1 MSDLYIGCDIENIS
15 RFRKKL
21 NAKSKKFLDKIFS
34 NKEQIYCD
42 SKSDPAMH
50 YAGKFCAKEAIV
62 KAIKSSNQ
70 KISISFNQ
78 IEILNSS
85 HGEPI
90 ANFNIKIKGFCK
102 ISISHTSDYAMSIA
116 LFIKK

>member
-1 MSDLYIGCDIENIS
+1 MGDLYIGCDIENVS
-15 RFRKKL
+15 RFKKKI
-21 NAKSKKFLDKIFS
+21 NTNSKKFLDKIFS
-34 NKEQIYCD
+34 EKEQIYCD